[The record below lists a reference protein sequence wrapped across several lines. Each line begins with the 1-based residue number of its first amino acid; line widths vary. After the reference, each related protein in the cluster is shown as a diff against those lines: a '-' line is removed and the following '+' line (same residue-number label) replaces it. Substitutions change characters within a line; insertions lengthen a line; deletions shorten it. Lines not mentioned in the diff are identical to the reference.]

1 MKCRNCGGE
10 IRPEDIYCNQCGME
24 LSGREY
30 KPRGK
35 KRRSFPENKDYKPL
49 QNKFMRGEYQ
59 EEQED
64 QYHPDDDYFYKS
76 EETYDYGEYQED
88 DGHYQEY
95 GEIKEGKNSIWG
107 TLILFLVLAL
117 VVGFV
122 VGLLIF
128 TSNTQNLLALGN

>member
-35 KRRSFPENKDYKPL
+35 KRRLFQENGDYKPL
-49 QNKFMRGEYQ
+49 QNKFMKGEYQ
-59 EEQED
+59 EQQADPYYSDED
-64 QYHPDDDYFYKS
+64 YYHEP
-76 EETYDYGEYQED
+76 EEAYDYVEYPDYGDYRESTEIEEGET
-88 DGHYQEY
+88 
-95 GEIKEGKNSIWG
+95 SIWG

-128 TSNTQNLLALGN
+128 TSDAQNILSLGT

>member
-10 IRPEDIYCNQCGME
+10 IGPEDIYCNQCGME

-30 KPRGK
+30 KPKGK
-35 KRRSFPENKDYKPL
+35 NRRSFQENNGYKPL

-59 EEQED
+59 EQQED

-76 EETYDYGEYQED
+76 EEAYDYEEYPGYD
-88 DGHYQEY
+88 DHYQDYEK
-95 GEIKEGKNSIWG
+95 EEGKNSIWG

-128 TSNTQNLLALGN
+128 TSDAQNLLPLGN

>member
-10 IRPEDIYCNQCGME
+10 IRPEDIYCNQCGMD

-30 KPRGK
+30 KPRAK
-35 KRRSFPENKDYKPL
+35 KRRSLTENKDYKPL

-59 EEQED
+59 DDQVD
-64 QYHPDDDYFYKS
+64 QYPQDDDYFYKS
-76 EETYDYGEYQED
+76 EEAYDYGEYSGYD
-88 DGHYQEY
+88 DDYQEY
-95 GEIKEGKNSIWG
+95 EEIKEGKNSIWG

-128 TSNTQNLLALGN
+128 TSDAQNLLALGN

>member
-24 LSGREY
+24 LSGRQY
-30 KPRGK
+30 KPRGR
-35 KRRSFPENKDYKPL
+35 KRRSFPDNRDYKPL

-59 EEQED
+59 EQEED
-64 QYHPDDDYFYKS
+64 TSPDYYYEP
-76 EETYDYGEYQED
+76 EEAYDYGEYPGYD
-88 DGHYQEY
+88 DYREY
-95 GEIKEGKNSIWG
+95 EEAEEGETSIWG

-128 TSNTQNLLALGN
+128 TSDAQNLLSLGT

>member
-10 IRPEDIYCNQCGME
+10 IRPEDIFCNQCGME
-24 LSGREY
+24 LSGRKY
-30 KPRGK
+30 QSRGR
-35 KRRSFPENKDYKPL
+35 KRRSFPDSRDHKPL
-49 QNKFMRGEYQ
+49 QNKFMRGEYPD
-59 EEQED
+59 ERED

-76 EETYDYGEYQED
+76 EEAYDYGEYPGYD
-88 DGHYQEY
+88 DHYQEY
-95 GEIKEGKNSIWG
+95 EEINEGENSIWG

-128 TSNTQNLLALGN
+128 TSNAQNLLALGN